1 VSCPNEATY
10 AIWLDGELL
19 ASERRPVEA
28 HLVQCTTCR
37 ALVLAL
43 RDEAE
48 LLGDV
53 LLDREPPVVP
63 RREPAA
69 PARGLAL
76 GFVPAAALMTLVLTI
91 SGWILENLPTGMQWM
106 NPFQL
111 KGATEMLFKVV
122 FVIRDEVPGLL
133 GLAVAVAATAGVSA
147 VLTFAVTAA
156 FRRVA
161 GPGAIALAGLA
172 LLATPSPSQA
182 HFGMHQHDDYTLAA
196 GETHDGTLIVSGG
209 TVNVDGIVTGDLL
222 VFSERLSLRGEVQG
236 NVFAIG
242 ESVEVSG
249 VVAGSVHIG
258 SDRAEISGRIDG
270 DLYVGAENF
279 EISRHGQVARDTLVW
294 VADGVIEGSVG
305 RDLYTVGR
313 QMEVRGSIGRSV
325 HARRI
330 RLSIRDGARVGGDVE
345 ASLKPGGEIDV
356 APGAQIAGET
366 RIEELPGHRRMLMAR
381 YGEVA
386 FYVVL
391 ALQFVS
397 AFLVGM
403 LLHTLVPALFHGRLA
418 TAGDFFRS
426 MGVGFLAL
434 IVTPIALLL
443 TAITLVGL
451 PIALMGFAVYVAA
464 LYISTI
470 LVGALIGSA
479 LLGPDHSDTHRFG
492 LALLAGL
499 AVVVV
504 LAHLPFVGWPVH
516 IVVLL
521 AGLGVLIERT
531 RNAWNERQLAT

>member
-10 AIWLDGELL
+10 MIWLDGELP
-19 ASERRPVEA
+19 ANERRPVEA

-53 LLDREPPVVP
+53 LLDRAPPVVSQ
-63 RREPAA
+63 REPAA

-76 GFVPAAALMTLVLTI
+76 GFVPAAAAVTLLLTI
-91 SGWILENLPTGMQWM
+91 SGWIFENLPTGMQWM

-111 KGATEMLFKVV
+111 KGATEMFFKVV
-122 FVIRDEVPGLL
+122 LVIRDEVPGLL

-182 HFGMHQHDDYTLAA
+182 HFGMHEHDDYTLVAD
-196 GETHDGTLIVSGG
+196 ETHDGTLIVSGG
-209 TVNVDGIVTGDLL
+209 TVNIDGIVTGDLIA
-222 VFSERLSLRGEVQG
+222 FCERLSIRGEIQG
-236 NVFAIG
+236 NVFAIS
-242 ESVEVSG
+242 ESVEVAG
-249 VVAGSVHIG
+249 VVAGSAHLG

-279 EISRHGQVARDTLVW
+279 EISREGQVARDTLVW

-313 QMEVRGSIGRSV
+313 QMEVRGRIGRTI

-330 RLSIRDGARVGGDVE
+330 RLAIRDGAWVGGNVE
-345 ASLKPGGEIDV
+345 ASLRPGVEVDV

-366 RIEELPGHRRMLMAR
+366 LTEELPSHRRMLMAR
-381 YGEVA
+381 YGEAA
-386 FYVVL
+386 FYVLL
-391 ALQFVS
+391 ALQFVA
-397 AFLVGM
+397 AFLLGM
-403 LLHTLVPALFHGRLA
+403 LLHTVAPRLFDGRLE
-418 TAGDFFRS
+418 TTGDFLRS
-426 MGVGFLAL
+426 MGVGFLGL
-434 IVTPIALLL
+434 LVTPFALLL
-443 TAITLVGL
+443 TAITLIGL
-451 PIALMGFAVYVAA
+451 PIALMGFAVYFAA
-464 LYISTI
+464 IYVSTI
-470 LVGALIGSA
+470 LVAALIGSA
-479 LLGPDHSDTHRFG
+479 IVGPDHSDAHRFG

-499 AVVVV
+499 AVVMV

-521 AGLGVLIERT
+521 AGLGLLIERT
-531 RNAWNERQLAT
+531 RNAWNERQLAA

>member
-10 AIWLDGELL
+10 AIWLDGELP
-19 ASERRPVEA
+19 ANERRPVEA

-37 ALVLAL
+37 GLVLAL
-43 RDEAE
+43 RDEAD

-53 LLDREPPVVP
+53 LLDREPPALT

-76 GFVPAAALMTLVLTI
+76 GLLPAAALVTLLLTI
-91 SGWILENLPTGMQWM
+91 TGWIFENLPTAMQWM

-122 FVIRDEVPGLL
+122 FVIRDEAPGLL
-133 GLAVAVAATAGVSA
+133 FLAVAIAVTAGLSA
-147 VLTFAVTAA
+147 VLTFALTAA

-161 GPGAIALAGLA
+161 GPGAIVLAGLA

-196 GETHDGTLIVSGG
+196 GETHDGTLIISGG
-209 TVNVDGIVTGDLL
+209 TVNIDGIVTGDLL
-222 VFSERLSLRGEVQG
+222 VFSERLSLRGEVRG
-236 NVFAIG
+236 NVFAMS
-242 ESVEVSG
+242 ESVGLAG
-249 VVAGSVHIG
+249 VVAGSAYIG

-270 DLYVGAENF
+270 DLYTAAENF
-279 EISRHGQVARDTLVW
+279 EISRDGQVARDVLVW
-294 VADGVIEGSVG
+294 VADGVVEGSVG
-305 RDLYTVGR
+305 RDLYAIGR
-313 QMEVRGSIGRSV
+313 QMEVRGSIGNTV
-325 HARRI
+325 HVRRI
-330 RLSIRDGARVGGDVE
+330 RLAIRDGARVDGDVE
-345 ASLKPGGEIDV
+345 AWLSSGGKIDV
-356 APGAQIAGET
+356 APGAQIVGEIRT
-366 RIEELPGHRRMLMAR
+366 QDLPSPRRMLMAR
-381 YGEVA
+381 YGEVT
-386 FYVVL
+386 FYVVV
-391 ALQFVS
+391 ALQFVA

-403 LLHTLVPALFHGRLA
+403 LLHALAPGLYHGRLE

-434 IVTPIALLL
+434 IATPIVLLL
-443 TAITLVGL
+443 TAVTLVGL
-451 PIALMGFAVYVAA
+451 PIALMGFAVYLAA
-464 LYISTI
+464 LYVSTI

-479 LLGPDHSDTHRFG
+479 LVGPDHSDARRFG

-499 AVVVV
+499 AVVIV
-504 LAHLPFVGWPVH
+504 LCHLPFVGWPVH

-531 RNAWNERQLAT
+531 RNAWNERQPAT